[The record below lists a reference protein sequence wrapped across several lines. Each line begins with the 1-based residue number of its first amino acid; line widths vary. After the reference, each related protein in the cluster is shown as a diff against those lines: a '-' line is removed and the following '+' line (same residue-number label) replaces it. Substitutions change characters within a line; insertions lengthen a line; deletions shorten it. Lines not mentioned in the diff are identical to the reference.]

1 MSIDPSRLPLG
12 FITLLLRATCS
23 SLNFCKPEL
32 KGKGFVML
40 NIHKSFEM
48 ITENTTELLIYSLKN
63 KVVYKGFFE

>member
-1 MSIDPSRLPLG
+1 
-12 FITLLLRATCS
+12 
-23 SLNFCKPEL
+23 
-32 KGKGFVML
+32 ML